1 LTTTTTTKKWAIA
14 IILTGT
20 LLNSIAQVLYKFGAE
35 RLTLSISSLLTNYFL
50 MIGLSIYAVSAI
62 ALLIALKGGELSVL
76 YPLIAT
82 SYVWVSFLSI
92 YFFNEIM
99 NVYKWLGII
108 VIILG
113 VTFIGMGSRS

>member
-1 LTTTTTTKKWAIA
+1 MTTTTTTKKWAIA